1 MPLQDSYLFF
11 ATGGSMDSANEAHVY
26 PLSNLRGIH
35 PVNSTTLGLRFDP
48 TFITD
53 VAAGDATD
61 LVTLTIKAGTF
72 KRVVQTF
79 FKTVSNNYQMHI
91 IADSDNSE
99 FITSDITD
107 CSITLAT

>member
-11 ATGGSMDSANEAHVY
+11 ATGGSMDAANEAHIY
-26 PLSNLRGIH
+26 PLSSLRGIH
-35 PVNSTTLGLRFDP
+35 PVNSTTLGLRFNP
-48 TFITD
+48 TFIID

-79 FKTVSNNYQMHI
+79 FKTVSNNYQKRVYSSSNQYIRLEDDNQVKKCCI
-91 IADSDNSE
+91 I
-99 FITSDITD
+99 
-107 CSITLAT
+107 L

>member
-11 ATGGSMDSANEAHVY
+11 ATGGSMDAANEAHIY
-26 PLSNLRGIH
+26 PLSSLRGIH
-35 PVNSTTLGLRFDP
+35 PVNSTSLGLRFSP

-79 FKTVSNNYQMHI
+79 FKTVSDSYQMRI
-91 IADSDNSE
+91 IADVDNSE
-99 FITSDITD
+99 FITSDITG

>member
-11 ATGGSMDSANEAHVY
+11 ATGGSMDSANEAHIY
-26 PLSNLRGIH
+26 PLSSLRGIH
-35 PVNSTTLGLRFDP
+35 PVNSTTLGLRFNP

-53 VAAGDATD
+53 VATGDGTD

-79 FKTVSNNYQMHI
+79 FKTVSNNYQIHI
-91 IADSDNSE
+91 IAGSDNSE